1 MCEYV
6 LFWLVRSFIAFFLW
20 IYCICKKKSVPIT
33 TKVVSL
39 NPAHGKVDSI
49 QHYAI
54 KSVSDMQQVSGFL
67 QVFRFPPPR
76 KQMPRYNWN
85 IVEIEV
91 KLHNPLLKIN
101 CLSIEFLKTFIS
113 FCTIHTAGKRKW
125 FASSVQKCMYKAQQY
140 SLMFHITTF

>member
-20 IYCICKKKSVPIT
+20 ISYCICKKKSVPIT

-67 QVFRFPPPR
+67 QVFWFPPPR

-91 KLHNPLLKIN
+91 KLHKPLLKIN

-125 FASSVQKCMYKAQQY
+125 FASSVCIQHNSIHLC
-140 SLMFHITTF
+140 SI